1 MMMDWVGFEQASF
14 HLSYLDEKMKILTE
28 VVGSNPTQ
36 SISYCVGNTVLF

>member
-28 VVGSNPTQ
+28 VVGSTPTR
-36 SISYCVGNTVLF
+36 SISFYSGNTVLN